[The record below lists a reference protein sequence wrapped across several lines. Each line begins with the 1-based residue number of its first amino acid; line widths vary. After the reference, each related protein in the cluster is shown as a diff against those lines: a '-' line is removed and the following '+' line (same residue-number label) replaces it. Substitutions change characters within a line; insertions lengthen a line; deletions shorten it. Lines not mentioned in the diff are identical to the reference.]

1 MTLHGYML
9 AAELQF
15 LNEPHSGCDQALFG
29 PAPRPINAI
38 FLLGPMAA
46 LASLW
51 KPGPWLRGAR
61 LIIFIDND
69 DALRAPIRGDSRAT
83 MARWIAQEC
92 WGLLAYSSAL
102 AWFDGARS
110 CSNPADAPP
119 RGLPLTMPPGMAVSW
134 ALGELNVPRS

>member
-1 MTLHGYML
+1 MVHSLPKFLCPQDSGEALLCPDAPVFTAALGTGCHGAVFALPESPRSAAMTLHGYML

-61 LIIFIDND
+61 LIIFIDNEH
-69 DALRAPIRGDSRAT
+69 A
-83 MARWIAQEC
+83 
-92 WGLLAYSSAL
+92 
-102 AWFDGARS
+102 
-110 CSNPADAPP
+110 
-119 RGLPLTMPPGMAVSW
+119 
-134 ALGELNVPRS
+134 